1 MATRIEIINRALTK
15 LGSDRLMSEADDNAA
30 SRAIEAIYDGL
41 LDTLL
46 RTYRW
51 SFAIKRAQLAPL
63 SSEPLFGYQF
73 QYQLPSDC
81 IRIDAITDVVNQEW
95 WNHDW
100 CGYNLPYPRYQVE
113 GRQVLTDMESPVY
126 IRYGARMPDPTN
138 YDEAFTEA
146 FACKLAVEICE
157 TITQSS
163 TKKQAALQDFDMAI
177 KAARAASAIE
187 RPPIKQQDTSWYT
200 SRL

>member
-30 SRAIEAIYDGL
+30 SRAVEAIYDGTL
-41 LDTLL
+41 ETLL

-51 SFAIKRAQLAPL
+51 SFAIKRAQLAQL
-63 SSEPLFGYQF
+63 TEEPAFGYQF
-73 QYQLPSDC
+73 MYQLPSDC
-81 IRIDAITDVVNQEW
+81 IRIDAVTDDVHLDWFNHEW
-95 WNHDW
+95 SS
-100 CGYNLPYPRYQVE
+100 YRLPIPRYQVE
-113 GRQVLTDMESPVY
+113 GRTIVTDMSAVFM
-126 IRYGARMPDPTN
+126 RYGARMPDPTT

-146 FACKLAVEICE
+146 FSCKLAVELCE

-163 TKKQAALQDFDMAI
+163 TKKQAALQDFSSAI
-177 KAARAASAIE
+177 SAARSASAIE
-187 RPPIKQQDTSWYT
+187 RPPINQQDTSWFT